1 MLRKRIGS
9 MMLAV
14 LCLVMLIVPAFAS
27 ASPKPFLDFSFDDGK
42 VNISVGDDTSI
53 TDSESAYK
61 NLFTNYK
68 SIAQVCTA
76 ICIITSLICFLY
88 QIAKLGA
95 AGDNDR
101 ERKVAIKGILITGLV
116 LTGFGGLEIL
126 VSVFWNAL

>member
-1 MLRKRIGS
+1 MLRKRIGP

-61 NLFTNYK
+61 NLFTN
-68 SIAQVCTA
+68 Q
-76 ICIITSLICFLY
+76 L
-88 QIAKLGA
+88 
-95 AGDNDR
+95 
-101 ERKVAIKGILITGLV
+101 RKYVQPSV
-116 LTGFGGLEIL
+116 L
-126 VSVFWNAL
+126 

>member
-1 MLRKRIGS
+1 MFKKRIGP
-9 MMLAV
+9 MLMAI
-14 LCLVMLIVPAFAS
+14 LCMVMLTVPAFAS

-42 VNISVGDDTSI
+42 VSVSVGDGTGI

-68 SIAQVCTA
+68 TIAQVVTA

-101 ERKVAIKGILITGLV
+101 ERKAAIKGILITGFV
-116 LTGFGGLEIL
+116 LTGFGGLEVL
-126 VSVFWNAL
+126 VSVFWNAI